1 MSVPEAPEK
10 TDDALRRALGER
22 QRANGCFRVIVEFL
36 PVPIAITRKATGKVM
51 YANDHFAA
59 LYGLTRSSDLAG
71 RAMTEFVVDPADRQ
85 AILQIL
91 ERQGYLSNIELHLKT
106 VTGTPFWASGYLRYL
121 TYDGEPAVFGA
132 LVDISDRIKRS
143 EELERRVKERTAEL
157 EKANAELE
165 KTNEQLM
172 TAGQRFR
179 EIVKWTPVSVA
190 ITRKATGE
198 VIYANDLCARM
209 FGFTHGGDL
218 QGRTITGFYPDSA
231 ERSKLVQ
238 ILEKQGYVSDYELCF
253 KRGDGTFF
261 WVAAYFPYL
270 TFAGGDGG
278 FGGVGAI
285 SSPNQKS
292 Q

>member
-71 RAMTEFVVDPADRQ
+71 RAMTEFFVDPADRQ

-91 ERQGYLSNIELHLKT
+91 ERQGYLSNIQLHLKT
-106 VTGTPFWASGYLRYL
+106 VTGPSFWASGSFRYL

-165 KTNEQLM
+165 KTNEQLI
-172 TAGQRFR
+172 TAGERLR
-179 EIVKWTPVSVA
+179 GNVKRTPLSVA
-190 ITRKATGE
+190 ITPKAPGE
-198 VIYANDLCARM
+198 AIFANHLFATVLRFTPRRAPARQELPRLYAD
-209 FGFTHGGDL
+209 
-218 QGRTITGFYPDSA
+218 
-231 ERSKLVQ
+231 
-238 ILEKQGYVSDYELCF
+238 
-253 KRGDGTFF
+253 
-261 WVAAYFPYL
+261 
-270 TFAGGDGG
+270 
-278 FGGVGAI
+278 
-285 SSPNQKS
+285 
-292 Q
+292 